1 MVFSDLIRYVINL
14 FDHIE
19 QKKIVS
25 FLQKKLNYPIVIF
38 DVGAHHGETISLVKK
53 NFKIKSIHSFEASPE
68 NYKILFKKFQ
78 NINNIF
84 INNLGLGKKKKKSFI
99 NQTIES
105 SSSTINKINIR
116 SKYLKRKKNLLSFF
130 SKKNFSNK
138 IAIDLTTADNYIK
151 INKIKNIDLFK
162 IDTEGYE
169 YLILLGAKKSLSKI
183 KLLYFEHHYD
193 DMIIKNYK
201 FSDVHNLLT
210 QYGFKKVY
218 KSKMIFRKTFEYI
231 YLNSSYKKN
240 NFC

>member
-1 MVFSDLIRYVINL
+1 MFFSDLIRLVINL

-38 DVGAHHGETISLVKK
+38 DVGAHHGETIRLMKK
-53 NFKIKSIHSFEASPE
+53 NFRIKSIHCFEASPE
-68 NYKILFKKFQ
+68 NYKILSQKFE

-84 INNLGLGKKKKKSFI
+84 INNTGLGEKKKKSFI

-105 SSSTINKINIR
+105 SSSTINEINIR

-138 IAIDLTTADNYIK
+138 IAIDLNTADNYIK
-151 INKIKNIDLFK
+151 INKIKKIDLFK

-169 YLILLGAKKSLSKI
+169 YLVLLGAKKSFSKI

-201 FSDVHNLLT
+201 FSDVHKLLT

-218 KSKMIFRKTFEYI
+218 KSKMFFRKIFEYI
-231 YLNSSYKKN
+231 YLNSSQ
-240 NFC
+240 